1 MPLTNLVRV
10 LEGDG
15 LYPPPDLDPIEL
27 SNDKEFS
34 LPLGSS
40 VAVTCSVQGLPTPAL
55 RWTKVRG
62 KGDPS
67 CGTCC
72 LPTPPPLLSWF
83 TWPLLPSL
91 PIQDAVRLVDGPT
104 LSLNSVTFNSAGT
117 YICEAY
123 TPTVPLLSRTQ
134 ALKLLVEGLGV
145 GAGWDGD
152 NGGGRPG
159 PMGRDHSWSSVS
171 CCISLPLSFSYSLSS
186 FPTVPPAHALP
197 PHHPQGHLT

>member
-1 MPLTNLVRV
+1 MRV
-10 LEGDG
+10 PEGDR

-27 SNDKEFS
+27 SSKEELS
-34 LPLGSS
+34 LPLGSN
-40 VAVTCSVQGLPTPAL
+40 VALTCSVQGLPTPAL
-55 RWTKVRG
+55 RWTKVRR
-62 KGDPS
+62 KGDPNCRTPS
-67 CGTCC
+67 
-72 LPTPPPLLSWF
+72 LPTPRSPLSWS

-91 PIQDAVRLVDGPT
+91 SLQDAVRLVDGPT
-104 LSLNSVTFNSAGT
+104 LSLSSITFNSAGT

-159 PMGRDHSWSSVS
+159 PMGRDHGWSSVS
-171 CCISLPLSFSYSLSS
+171 YPIPLPSLLLLSS
-186 FPTVPPAHALP
+186 FPTVPPTHALP
-197 PHHPQGHLT
+197 PHHSQGYPT